1 MRAAAKEKN
10 SRGGLSRS
18 KRRMLKEIKRGLQLQ
33 SNDLNA
39 AVKQLLATENGCMSE
54 KKVRK
59 MEELLRQ
66 QVENDSMTKA
76 ACLENHSILMG
87 L

>member
-18 KRRMLKEIKRGLQLQ
+18 KRRMLKEIKRGLQRQ

-39 AVKQLLATENGCMSE
+39 AVKQLLPLKNGFMSE
-54 KKVRK
+54 KKSK
-59 MEELLRQ
+59 KNGGATEATSGE
-66 QVENDSMTKA
+66 
-76 ACLENHSILMG
+76 
-87 L
+87 